1 MLAEIIRLRGNVEA
15 AIEKYGDSLLS
26 LCSVMLRNRED
37 AKDAVQECFL
47 KYIQKAPEFK
57 SEEHEKAWLLRV
69 AANECKDML
78 RFSKRRSL
86 FSLEDVSDIA
96 AEENDA
102 QILSLLMMLDEKYRI
117 VMHLH
122 YVEEYKVE
130 EISRLL
136 GITEAAV
143 KKRLQRGR
151 QALRELYEKELS
163 L

>member
-1 MLAEIIRLRGNVEA
+1 MAEIIKLHGDVEA
-15 AIEKYGDSLLS
+15 AIEKHGDSLMS

-47 KYIQKAPEFK
+47 KYIQKAPEFT
-57 SEEHEKAWLLRV
+57 SEEHEKAWLIRV
-69 AANECKDML
+69 AANICKDML
-78 RFSKRRSL
+78 RLSKRRSL
-86 FSLEDVSDIA
+86 FSLEEVSDIA
-96 AEENDA
+96 ADENDA
-102 QILSLLMMLDEKYRI
+102 QILSLLMMLDEKYRA

-122 YVEEYKVE
+122 YVEEYKIN

-151 QALRELYEKELS
+151 EALRELYEKELGR
-163 L
+163 